1 MSNLDDDISSA
12 AGGADDQSIHQFMF
26 EDRAVDAEVVDS
38 PDPEGLGHVPEQ
50 ADLDTPVEKKKS
62 TGFNIK
68 WVIGGVLAVGLI
80 ATVGKMVGGEEG
92 VSEPV
97 QTASVSV
104 EAATQTL
111 PAELD
116 GAIDASAPIEA
127 VTGAEDKL
135 AELTAP
141 APTVTADPAA
151 KVEIPVEGNVAPAL
165 QNKVAGLEKEVDGLK
180 EQIAGLRQMVGDRN
194 AIASY
199 QQKAHKPKRVNKP
212 KVASEPQA
220 ALPAAQVPA
229 TPEMAAA
236 PAEPV
241 RVPPAKRYT
250 LRGIVYGQAAVERNG
265 ALLYVREGDP
275 LGETRVASIDPV
287 AMEVRLANGVSIK

>member
-38 PDPEGLGHVPEQ
+38 PDPEDLGHVPEQ

-68 WVIGGVLAVGLI
+68 WVMGGILAVGLI
-80 ATVGKMVGGEEG
+80 ATVGKMAGGNEEEG

-97 QTASVSV
+97 QTASING

-111 PAELD
+111 SAELD
-116 GAIDASAPIEA
+116 GAIDAPAPVEA
-127 VTGAEDKL
+127 VTGAEAKI
-135 AELTAP
+135 AELTVPAP
-141 APTVTADPAA
+141 AVTADPAA
-151 KVEIPVEGNVAPAL
+151 KVEMPAEGNVAPAL

-199 QQKAHKPKRVNKP
+199 QQKAHKPKRVSKP
-212 KVASEPQA
+212 KAT
-220 ALPAAQVPA
+220 LPVAQVTAAPVVVA
-229 TPEMAAA
+229 KAA